1 MYPGCLLTITCPVTR
16 LSDNGLQVG
25 SKISR
30 AVYQCLG
37 MNKMTTSS
45 YHPSTNGGIEYI
57 NHAMAQIIAVGAS
70 EQ

>member
-1 MYPGCLLTITCPVTR
+1 
-16 LSDNGLQVG
+16 
-25 SKISR
+25 
-30 AVYQCLG
+30 